1 MANVTF
7 FAHKLRRAW
16 FLKASVAS
24 VSALWI
30 LTAPTVAAGQ
40 GAVFVVRHTERAD
53 QSADSILSAAGIAR
67 AERLS
72 VILKGAGITQ
82 IYASNTRRALDT
94 ASPLAKALQLTPTEV
109 PGTDYDA
116 LLSKLRAATRQ
127 DRVLIVGHSNTV
139 PEILRRLGVT
149 TPVTIADTEHDNL
162 FIVIPREGSAPLF
175 IPIKY

>member
-1 MANVTF
+1 VGT
-7 FAHKLRRAW
+7 HC
-16 FLKASVAS
+16 SH
-24 VSALWI
+24 
-30 LTAPTVAAGQ
+30 GCC
-40 GAVFVVRHTERAD
+40 
-53 QSADSILSAAGIAR
+53 
-67 AERLS
+67 
-72 VILKGAGITQ
+72 
-82 IYASNTRRALDT
+82 
-94 ASPLAKALQLTPTEV
+94 

-162 FIVIPREGSAPLF
+162 FIVIPRVGSAPLF